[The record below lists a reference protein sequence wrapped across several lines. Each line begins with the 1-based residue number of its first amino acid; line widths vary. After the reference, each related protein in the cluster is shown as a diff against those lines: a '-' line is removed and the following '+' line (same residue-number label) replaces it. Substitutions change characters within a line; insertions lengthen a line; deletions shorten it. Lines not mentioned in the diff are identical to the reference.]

1 MLSTTTQASS
11 SGARW
16 TIPAAAIAATAGL
29 AQPSSPTGGM
39 PVWALPL
46 QGSSN
51 ATRPSLSRPLLG
63 GTPRNTLGV
72 QTVST
77 VDADLG
83 SEDTM
88 RGELLSERA
97 DEVLRIAAVAL
108 VALSTIIGG
117 IGMLIDASALNYIA
131 VATLLLA
138 TFLGTAVR

>member
-1 MLSTTTQASS
+1 MLSTTTQGSS
-11 SGARW
+11 SAARW

-29 AQPSSPTGGM
+29 AQPSSPTGSM

-46 QGSSN
+46 QGGSN
-51 ATRPSLSRPLLG
+51 ATRPSLRRPLLG
-63 GTPRNTLGV
+63 DAARNTLSP
-72 QTVST
+72 QTVSA
-77 VDADLG
+77 VDAIFG

-88 RGELLSERA
+88 GGEVLSDRA
-97 DEVLRIAAVAL
+97 DEVLRVAAVAL

-117 IGMLIDASALNYIA
+117 IGMLIDAAALNYIA